1 MKRKE
6 GPHSRTTAKDDAPEW
21 WISAHNDCLKYGIG
35 VIVVRG
41 LPKLPI
47 RPEPFMQSTVEHIP
61 VDRWKDLQYELGF
74 MSEIIE
80 DLK

>member
-6 GPHSRTTAKDDAPEW
+6 GPHSRTTAKDDAPDW
-21 WISAHNDCLKYGIG
+21 WINAHNDCLKYGMG

-41 LPKLPI
+41 LPK
-47 RPEPFMQSTVEHIP
+47 MQSTVEHIP
-61 VDRWKDLQYELGF
+61 VDKFKDLQYELGF
-74 MSEIIE
+74 MTEIIE